1 MNEDELS
8 EVLGFEKTEYL
19 SNADLASNNES
30 QDLDQSYYKN
40 LDSNET
46 SKTSDSDIFDEH
58 FVLGMSNIFQLNVH

>member
-40 LDSNET
+40 FDSNET
-46 SKTSDSDIFDEH
+46 NKTSDIFDEH
-58 FVLGMSNIFQLNVH
+58 FVLGMSNIFQLNVQ